1 MSTPVR
7 IAHVAELP
15 PGKGKVVEVA
25 GRRLTVYNQAG
36 RFFATSSGRAHPVEP
51 LTETSTDCT
60 HHGLVFDVYAED
72 SPATLRAD
80 ELRCTVRVDEH
91 YVWLVLDE

>member
-1 MSTPVR
+1 MATPIR
-7 IAHVAELP
+7 IARIAELP

-36 RFFATSSGRAHPVEP
+36 CFFASSSGRTHPSEP
-51 LTETSTDCT
+51 IAETSTDCT

-80 ELRCTVRVDEH
+80 ELRCTVWVDEH
-91 YVWLVLDE
+91 YVWLVLAE